1 MSNLYQLPNKDKTL
15 DEASEWLAELEK
27 GLDHHKEIELGE
39 WLNKDPINQEI
50 FYDLAGMW
58 DKMDSLSR
66 LKDLFPLPVDRPVQ
80 KQFGAQVV
88 FASVLLIAIF
98 TSLFTLTD
106 TFNFESELEH
116 LTESKNDAEQL
127 YTTNVGEKSTITL
140 IDGSQLILNTNSSI
154 KTMFTENERHIYLDR
169 GEINVKV
176 AHDKN
181 RPFFVHAGDNIVEA
195 IGTEF
200 NLEIIDGQ
208 KIELI
213 VTEGKVLVTV
223 KERPSSDGAKV
234 GDANKNVVINH
245 NKLTITM
252 VEGDKI
258 ILGSDDEKVE
268 RITAEDI
275 KVNLSW
281 RGGNLFFRGESL
293 EKIIEEIERY
303 TQVEFEILDEDLKRI
318 RVAGLFKAGDVKGLL
333 ETLEKNFN
341 VTNKKIGNNKIL
353 LSNHSGKTD

>member
-1 MSNLYQLPNKDKTL
+1 MSNLYQLPNKEEVLDK
-15 DEASEWLAELEK
+15 ASYWLAELEK
-27 GLDHHKEIELGE
+27 GLDHQKEIELGE
-39 WLNKDPINQEI
+39 WLNQAPINKEI
-50 FYDLAGMW
+50 FFELTGMW

-80 KQFGAQVV
+80 KQFGAQII
-88 FASVLLIAIF
+88 FASVLLIAVF
-98 TSLFTLTD
+98 TSVFTLTD
-106 TFNFESELEH
+106 TFNFESELIQV
-116 LTESKNDAEQL
+116 TELKNDAEQL
-127 YTTNVGEKSTITL
+127 YTTNIGEKSTITL

-154 KTMFTENERHIYLDR
+154 KTMFTEDERHIYLER
-169 GEINVKV
+169 GEINVQV
-176 AHDKN
+176 AHDKS

-195 IGTEF
+195 VGTEF

-223 KERPSSDGAKV
+223 IDRPASDRPKTDSNNQTAV
-234 GDANKNVVINH
+234 TNH
-245 NKLTITM
+245 KILTITM

-293 EKIIEEIERY
+293 EKIIKEIERY
-303 TQVEFEILDEDLKRI
+303 TQVEFEIVDEDLKRI

-353 LSNHSGKTD
+353 LSNYSDKTD

>member
-1 MSNLYQLPNKDKTL
+1 MSNLYQLPNKDEIL
-15 DEASEWLAELEK
+15 DKASYWLAELEK
-27 GLDHHKEIELGE
+27 GLEHQKEIELGE
-39 WLNKDPINQEI
+39 WLNQDPINEEI
-50 FYDLAGMW
+50 FFELAGMW

-66 LKDLFPLPVDRPVQ
+66 LKDLFPLPVDRPVR
-80 KQFGAQVV
+80 KNFGAQLV
-88 FASVLLIAIF
+88 FVSVLLFAVL
-98 TSLFTLTD
+98 TSVFALTGTLY
-106 TFNFESELEH
+106 FESELNH
-116 LTESKNDAEQL
+116 LTESKNEAEQL
-127 YTTNVGEKSTITL
+127 YTTNIGEKSTITL
-140 IDGSQLILNTNSSI
+140 IDGSELILNTNSAI
-154 KTMFTENERHIYLDR
+154 KTMFTEHERHIYLER
-169 GEINVKV
+169 GEINVQV

-181 RPFFVHAGDNIVEA
+181 RPLFVHAGDNIVEA

-223 KERPSSDGAKV
+223 KEHPTSDLLKV
-234 GDANKNVVINH
+234 ENSKSNIVTNH

-268 RITAEDI
+268 HITAEDI

-303 TQVEFEILDEDLKRI
+303 TQVEFEIFDEDLKRI

-353 LSNHSGKTD
+353 LSNYSDKTD

>member
-1 MSNLYQLPNKDKTL
+1 MSNLYQLPNKEKTL

-27 GLDHHKEIELGE
+27 GLDHQKEIELGE
-39 WLNKDPINQEI
+39 WLNKDPINEKI

-88 FASVLLIAIF
+88 FASVLLIAVF
-98 TSLFTLTD
+98 TSIFTLTD

-127 YTTNVGEKSTITL
+127 YTTNIGEKSTIIL
-140 IDGSQLILNTNSSI
+140 VDGSQLILNTNSSI
-154 KTMFTENERHIYLDR
+154 KTMFTEDERHIYLDR
-169 GEINVKV
+169 GEINVQV
-176 AHDKN
+176 AHDKS

-195 IGTEF
+195 VGTEF
-200 NLEIIDGQ
+200 NLEILDGQ

-223 KERPSSDGAKV
+223 LDQPSTDSLN
-234 GDANKNVVINH
+234 ANSSKREAVTNH
-245 NKLTITM
+245 KKLTITM

-258 ILGSDDEKVE
+258 ILGSDEEKVE

-303 TQVEFEILDEDLKRI
+303 TQVEFEIMDEDLKRI

-341 VTNKKIGNNKIL
+341 VTNKKIGKNKIL
-353 LSNHSGKTD
+353 LSNQLDKTD